1 MTLIDLIPKC
11 AIIQLVHIFNCRF
24 DELFKGVVCLESTRI
39 DAVAENFLKIFPLV
53 IKYFI
58 LLGDKLSD
66 PEYSYQEYQALHV
79 LKDNGPLPI
88 SAVGARLLISK
99 PRMTVLVDRLHDAD
113 LIERY
118 HDWEDRRIINIGLT
132 DKGKEFTA
140 RHQQNLK
147 EGVIQ
152 RFQYLSSEE
161 LDRFLLAMTVV
172 QDMMTKTKSL
182 E

>member
-1 MTLIDLIPKC
+1 ME
-11 AIIQLVHIFNCRF
+11 N
-24 DELFKGVVCLESTRI
+24 SNI
-39 DAVAENFLKIFPLV
+39 DAVAENFLSIFPIV

-79 LKDNGPLPI
+79 LIDSGPLPI
-88 SAVGARLLISK
+88 STVGTGLLISK
-99 PRMTVLVDRLHDAD
+99 PRMTVLVDKLHDAG

-118 HDWEDRRIINIGLT
+118 HDGKDRRIINIGLT
-132 DKGKEFTA
+132 EKGKEFTA
-140 RHQQNLK
+140 HHRQNLK

-152 RFQYLSSEE
+152 RFQNLSNEE
-161 LDRFLLAMTVV
+161 LDHFLLAMAVI
-172 QDMMTKTKSL
+172 QDTMSKTKSL

>member
-1 MTLIDLIPKC
+1 MENTKIDL
-11 AIIQLVHIFNCRF
+11 
-24 DELFKGVVCLESTRI
+24 
-39 DAVAENFLKIFPLV
+39 VAESFLKIFPLV
-53 IKYFI
+53 IKYII

-88 SAVGARLLISK
+88 SAVGTRLLISK
-99 PRMTVLVDRLHDAD
+99 PRMTVLVDKLYDAG

-118 HDWEDRRIINIGLT
+118 HDGKDRRIINIELT
-132 DKGKEFTA
+132 EKGKEFTV

-161 LDRFLLAMTVV
+161 LDHFLLAMIVV

>member
-1 MTLIDLIPKC
+1 MENAK
-11 AIIQLVHIFNCRF
+11 
-24 DELFKGVVCLESTRI
+24 I
-39 DAVAENFLKIFPLV
+39 DAVADSFLKIFPLV
-53 IKYFI
+53 IKYII

-79 LKDNGPLPI
+79 LKKEGPLPI
-88 SAVGARLLISK
+88 STVGTRLLISK
-99 PRMTVLVDRLHDAD
+99 PRMTVLVDKLHDAG

-118 HDWEDRRIINIGLT
+118 HDGKDRRIINIELT
-132 DKGKEFTA
+132 DKGKEFNS

-152 RFQYLSSEE
+152 RFQHLSDED
-161 LDRFLLAMTVV
+161 LDHFLLAMTVV